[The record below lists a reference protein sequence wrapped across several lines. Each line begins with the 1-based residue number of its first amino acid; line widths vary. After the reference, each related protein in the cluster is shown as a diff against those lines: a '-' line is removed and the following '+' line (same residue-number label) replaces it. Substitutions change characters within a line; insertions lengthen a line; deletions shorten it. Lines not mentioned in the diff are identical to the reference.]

1 MVNIEEAYKEY
12 FDTVY
17 GYLFSLTGGNQ
28 YLSEELTQETFYRA
42 TNKINEFRGDSKMS
56 TWLCQIAKYAF
67 YQTLDKEK
75 RRKEISLDDAVEMA
89 MGEEIEKS
97 IVESEAKL
105 NIYKKIQNLNS
116 PMRDVIMLRLTGDL
130 SFKEIGDVLGQSE
143 NWARVTF
150 YRAKQILGKELGN
163 NE

>member
-105 NIYKKIQNLNS
+105 NIYKKIQKLNS